1 MRCPF
6 SCSRVARQGH
16 ESLITMRPLV
26 QVQPGPPHHADLEKR
41 SSVVSLDRGR
51 SSESPARSGQNA
63 SLRGWLDLLPTW
75 WSGRRIDRPWGGR
88 GQPTP
93 EVICVAV
100 RLPGLCSPARQRPR
114 PGPFFYVDT
123 LGLTPVVEG
132 DGVLAFRCAEG
143 TDFGVFVS
151 QGRSSG
157 THTQVTVFCRNLD
170 AEVADLRA
178 RGVQLEEFDMPRVT
192 VKDGVYDMNGQWGA
206 WFRDPEGNLLAVAER
221 PDDSVS

>member
-1 MRCPF
+1 M
-6 SCSRVARQGH
+6 
-16 ESLITMRPLV
+16 
-26 QVQPGPPHHADLEKR
+26 
-41 SSVVSLDRGR
+41 
-51 SSESPARSGQNA
+51 
-63 SLRGWLDLLPTW
+63 
-75 WSGRRIDRPWGGR
+75 
-88 GQPTP
+88 
-93 EVICVAV
+93 
-100 RLPGLCSPARQRPR
+100 
-114 PGPFFYVDT
+114 
-123 LGLTPVVEG
+123 
-132 DGVLAFRCAEG
+132 LAFRCAEE

-157 THTQVTVFCRNLD
+157 THTQVTFFCRNLD